1 METKTDSESAQRE
14 LLNRQKLQLYFFA
27 AFFVLYE
34 ATTYA
39 ANDMIMPGML
49 EIVNQFNAGLNY
61 VASSLSIFIL
71 GNTVIQLFIG
81 PASDRY
87 GKKIVLLLGNACFVI
102 FTILIIFSGSIGQ
115 FLICRFLQGSCIAFV
130 AIGYAMIHENF
141 EDKPAVKLIAL
152 MGNVTIMAPLIGPV
166 IGGLIIHSA
175 SWHAVFIVL
184 AFTSLISLLG
194 LTKYA
199 PKKKNTIEKIEVNSL
214 IKSYLLIL
222 KEKMFVLGAASIC
235 FTTIPIIAWIGLAP
249 VLIMDHAGLGFK
261 EYIIFQIIALGGL
274 MLSSII
280 MQVIAGAHSFFRI
293 MTTGNVM
300 FALGIFWSFIF
311 SWNPLLVAIGFF
323 IYSFGLGL
331 YNGMVWRILV
341 SDMKHSKSMTISLL
355 VFLQTIAMASG
366 VEIVNL
372 ICEKFGFSF
381 FVFSLPNLFCAIVGS
396 ILVYYFAKMNKNRQ
410 WNEAAS

>member
-1 METKTDSESAQRE
+1 METNTNSAPAQGKLSKRKKT
-14 LLNRQKLQLYFFA
+14 QLYIFA

-49 EIVNQFNAGLNY
+49 EIVNKFNVGLNY

-71 GNTVIQLFIG
+71 GNTIIQLFIG

-87 GKKIVLLLGNACFVI
+87 GKRVVLLTGNVCFVI
-102 FTILIIFSGSIGQ
+102 FTILIIFTGSIGQ
-115 FLICRFLQGSCIAFV
+115 FLACRFLQGSCIGFV

-141 EDKPAVKLIAL
+141 EDKSAVKLIAL

-166 IGGLIIHSA
+166 IGGLIIHTA
-175 SWHAVFIVL
+175 GWHAVFIVL
-184 AFTSLISLLG
+184 AVTALISLSG
-194 LTKYA
+194 LIKYA
-199 PKKKNTIEKIEVNSL
+199 PKKKNTIEKIDVKSL

-222 KEKMFVLGAASIC
+222 KERMFLLGAASIC
-235 FTTIPIIAWIGLAP
+235 LTTIPIMGWIGLAP
-249 VLIMDHAGLGFK
+249 VLIMDFAKLGFK

-274 MLSSII
+274 MLSSVI

-300 FALGIFWSFIF
+300 FVVGIFWSFVF

-331 YNGMVWRILV
+331 YNGMVWRILI
-341 SDMKHSKSMTISLL
+341 SDMKHSKSMTISLM
-355 VFLQTIAMASG
+355 VFLQTIAMAGG

-372 ICEKFGFSF
+372 ICGKFGFSF
-381 FVFSLPNLFCAIVGS
+381 FVFSLPNLLCMIIGS
-396 ILVYYFAKMNKNRQ
+396 VLIYFFAKMNKNRK
-410 WNEAAS
+410 WKEASS

>member
-1 METKTDSESAQRE
+1 MKTTTDSESSQRE
-14 LLNRQKLQLYFFA
+14 VLNKQRFRLYIFA
-27 AFFVLYE
+27 VFFVLYE

-49 EIVNQFNAGLNY
+49 EIVHQFNVGLNY

-71 GNTVIQLFIG
+71 GNTIIQLFIG

-87 GKKIVLLLGNACFVI
+87 GKRIVLLLGNVCFLI
-102 FTILIIFSGSIGQ
+102 FTVLIIFSGNIGQ
-115 FLICRFLQGSCIAFV
+115 FLVYRFLQGSCIAFV

-141 EDKPAVKLIAL
+141 EDKSAVKLIAL

-175 SWHAVFIVL
+175 GWHAVFIAL
-184 AFTSLISLLG
+184 AVTSLISLLG
-194 LTKYA
+194 LIKYA
-199 PKKKNTIEKIEVNSL
+199 PKKKNTIEKIDVYLL
-214 IKSYLLIL
+214 IKSYFMIC
-222 KEKMFVLGAASIC
+222 KERIFLVGTASIC
-235 FTTIPIIAWIGLAP
+235 FATIPIIAWIGLAP
-249 VLIMDHAGLGFK
+249 VLIMDFAKLGFK
-261 EYIIFQIIALGGL
+261 DYIIFQIIALGGL
-274 MLSSII
+274 LLSSII
-280 MQVIAGAHSFFRI
+280 MQVIAGTHSFFRI

-300 FALGIFWSFIF
+300 FTLGILWSFIF

-341 SDMKHSKSMTISLL
+341 TDIKYSKSMTISLM
-355 VFLQTIAMASG
+355 VFLQTIAMSGG

-372 ICEKFGFSF
+372 ICGKFGFSF
-381 FVFSLPNLFCAIVGS
+381 FIFSLPNLFCAIIGS
-396 ILVYYFAKMNKNRQ
+396 VLIYFFARMNKNRQ
-410 WNEAAS
+410 WKEIAA